1 EVCCP
6 TPELK
11 NGKISEQRSISADSC
26 AFFSGEKILYTCDEK
41 YMFEARCQADGKWYP
56 KTPTCDDDCD
66 FPPTVAH
73 GYYERTQAFSV
84 FRTEVIYKCDKGYTL
99 VGEARLSKITCR
111 NSHWSAPAPK
121 CKALCQKPKIENGG
135 VTAHKDQYVEP
146 ENVTVQCNDGYGMV
160 GSPKLTCSKNGMWL
174 PAVPKCKWVNQMGCE
189 QVLVGKKLLQ
199 CLPYPEDVKM
209 ALEVYKLSVEI
220 QHL

>member
-1 EVCCP
+1 M
-6 TPELK
+6 
-11 NGKISEQRSISADSC
+11 SR
-26 AFFSGEKILYTCDEK
+26 
-41 YMFEARCQADGKWYP
+41 
-56 KTPTCDDDCD
+56 DCRR
-66 FPPTVAH
+66 FPSTAH
-73 GYYERTQAFSV
+73 GSHKDVSSYFSFTTV
-84 FRTEVIYKCDKGYTL
+84 VQYKCDEGYVL
-99 VGEARLSKITCR
+99 IGQSRITCR

-174 PAVPKCKWVNQMGCE
+174 PAVPKCKWEDQMGCE

-220 QHL
+220 QHLGSSPA